1 MIRVKQ
7 LISIR
12 LNTLGRAQE
21 WEIVSIPCSRLD
33 RLVTAPSPINTCF
46 MYLARGL
53 FDLCTEIIYRLR
65 CIDALGP
72 LLKQPILVVA
82 FSEDAAPILRP
93 LAEGLSSLKVLICIS
108 V

>member
-1 MIRVKQ
+1 
-7 LISIR
+7 
-12 LNTLGRAQE
+12 
-21 WEIVSIPCSRLD
+21 
-33 RLVTAPSPINTCF
+33 

-53 FDLCTEIIYRLR
+53 FDLCTKVIYRLR

-93 LAEGLSSLKVLICIS
+93 LTEGLSSLKVLICIS